1 MKVTSLIGT
10 IPLMCLVC
18 SSHAQAQVSFFQ
30 PPTFA
35 GGGTGLFVADFNGDG
50 RPDILR
56 SDGTMSLGNGDG
68 TFKAGPAVLGSPL
81 AVADFNGDG
90 RPDILQQGT
99 GTLLVLLGNGDG
111 TFQSA
116 KSTSSGASLSAIA
129 ATDLNGD
136 GKADCIGVFNGAGVV
151 YLSNG
156 DGTFAPGVSYS
167 LGLASGEYVA
177 VSSLGDFNGDH
188 KTDIVFSTQ
197 ADNLPGREIVLL
209 GNGDGSFQTTAISST
224 GTAYPS
230 YVAEG
235 DF

>member
-90 RPDILQQGT
+90 RPDILEQGT

-116 KSTSSGASLSAIA
+116 ITTNSGATLTGVTAG
-129 ATDLNGD
+129 DVNGD
-136 GKADCIGVFNGAGVV
+136 GKAEVVGVFNNTVLV

-156 DGTFAPGVSYS
+156 DGTFA
-167 LGLASGEYVA
+167 AA
-177 VSSLGDFNGDH
+177 V
-188 KTDIVFSTQ
+188 TYP
-197 ADNLPGREIVLL
+197 LP
-209 GNGDGSFQTTAISST
+209 S
-224 GTAYPS
+224 
-230 YVAEG
+230 
-235 DF
+235 